1 MNVGE
6 MVLHAARGIGVAEVF
21 GIPGDFVLP
30 LFQVIEQSAILPL
43 YTLSHEPA
51 VGFAAD
57 GAARWRCGPSLA
69 VVTYGAGALN
79 MVNPVA
85 AAYAEKSPVI
95 VVSGGPGI
103 HEHRADLLLHHQA
116 KRLDSQFS
124 IYSEITCDQV
134 RLDNPATAPDDV
146 ARVLAS
152 CLTHSRPVYIEIPR
166 DQVFEPCLAAPP
178 SVADES
184 HDSDAVDACVEEVL
198 DLLQDASSP
207 VLLVGVEVRRF
218 GLEHTV
224 AAIARRFGLPVITS
238 FMGRGLLADSEAP
251 YLGTYLGVAGE
262 PAITDLVEKS
272 DALVLLGVILSDTNF
287 GISKQRIDLRR
298 CVQALDRRVSL
309 GFHIYPDIP
318 LSVFVQRL
326 LECEVPQLKH
336 AVTWTS
342 LLPSARAT
350 PREPARMEHA
360 VTSPDDAPIGP
371 DDIAI
376 ELNAVVP
383 QRAPFP
389 LVADMGDCLFTAMA
403 IEGTQLAAPGY
414 YATMGFAV
422 PAAFGV
428 QVASGKRP
436 VVLVGDGAFQ
446 MTGWELVNA
455 QRYGWD
461 PIVVVLNNAGW
472 EMLRA
477 FQPESRFND
486 LPEWNFSA
494 IIRSLGGRGS
504 QIRTRRQFREALE
517 IALREP
523 GVVHLLEVLLP
534 RGVISTTMRRYVEGI
549 ARRGTPGAVHT

>member
-6 MVLHAARGIGVAEVF
+6 MVLHAARDAGVAEVF

-30 LFQVIEQSAILPL
+30 LFKVIEQSAILPL

-134 RLDNPATAPDDV
+134 RLDHPVTAPADV
-146 ARVLAS
+146 ARVIAS
-152 CLTHSRPVYIEIPR
+152 CLTHSRPVYIEVPR
-166 DQVFEPCLAAPP
+166 DLVFEPCQAAPP
-178 SVADES
+178 AAADQS
-184 HDSDAVDACVEEVL
+184 HDSEAVDACVEEVL
-198 DLLQDASSP
+198 ELLQDASSP

-218 GLEHTV
+218 GLEPKV

-238 FMGRGLLADSEAP
+238 FMGRGLLADSDAP

-262 PAITDLVEKS
+262 SEITDLVEKS

-287 GISKQRIDLRR
+287 GISKRRIDLRR

-318 LSVFVQRL
+318 LPVFIQRL
-326 LECEVPQLKH
+326 LDCEVPQLKH
-336 AVTWTS
+336 SAAWTS
-342 LLPSARAT
+342 LLPGARHMS
-350 PREPARMEHA
+350 RQPAGTDSVA
-360 VTSPDDAPIGP
+360 SSPDDSPICP

-376 ELNAVVP
+376 ELNAVIP

-389 LVADMGDCLFTAMA
+389 LVADVGDCLFTAMA

-414 YATMGFAV
+414 YASMGFAI
-422 PAAFGV
+422 PAAFGI

-461 PIVVVLNNAGW
+461 PIVVVMNNASW

-477 FQPESRFND
+477 FQPESHFND
-486 LPEWNFSA
+486 LPNWDFSA
-494 IIRSLGGRGS
+494 VVRSLGGCGAR
-504 QIRTRRQFREALE
+504 IRTRRQFREAFE
-517 IALREP
+517 RALREP

-534 RGVISTTMRRYVEGI
+534 RGVISSTMQRYVEGI
-549 ARRGTPGAVHT
+549 ARRGNHAAVPP